1 MTMFDFMQLIG
12 GIILAV
18 GYIPQIR
25 QILRTKS
32 CGDLNLKTYLYLTL
46 GIGMME
52 MYAVDLSKN
61 GDGYMF
67 LITNSISLALV
78 ALISV
83 LIIKFRL
90 REYNRIMKDRNGNLV
105 TQHSYYVS
113 TWADGSKVITPC
125 EVNLTTK
132 EITNI
137 VEAPCDI
144 DSSLESESV
153 LLYGKEYNVFTTE
166 ELTCKR
172 LVDIDDGL
180 VPY

>member
-1 MTMFDFMQLIG
+1 MTFFDFMQLIG

-25 QILRTKS
+25 QLLYTKS
-32 CGDLNLKTYLYLTL
+32 CGDLNLKTYTYLTL

-52 MYAVDLSKN
+52 IYAVDLSKN
-61 GDGYMF
+61 GNGYMF

-78 ALISV
+78 ALISA
-83 LIIKFRL
+83 LIIKYRL
-90 REYNRIMKDRNGNLV
+90 REYNRIMKNKDRNLV

-125 EVNLTTK
+125 EVNIETK

-144 DSSLESESV
+144 NSSLESESV
-153 LLYGKEYNVFTTE
+153 LLYGTEYDVFTTE

-172 LVDIDDGL
+172 LVDIEDDWL
-180 VPY
+180 PF